1 MVDGVKSCSEV
12 QEDEDAEVAGFC
24 REEEVDS
31 DFKEGCFCAMLGME
45 VRLKRFKEV
54 SGEEVDFEWQRCVS
68 VFLIKKKRGGWR
80 LARNLS

>member
-24 REEEVDS
+24 REEEVDR

-45 VRLKRFKEV
+45 ARLKRFKEV
-54 SGEEVDFEWQRCVS
+54 SGDEVDFEWQRCVS
-68 VFLIKKKRGGWR
+68 VFLIKKKGGWR
-80 LARNLS
+80 LVRNLS